1 MSYRSLLRS
10 PHVIRLLAG
19 SWIGRLPFA
28 MAAVAIPLAV
38 RHSGASFGFTGA
50 MAGTYA
56 VSAAAGSPVLGRLV
70 DRMGQTVVLMW
81 TAPAEALGFAVIA
94 LFPQAR
100 AAGLAAAAVAGAA
113 TPPIEACLR
122 SLWPRL
128 VPRADLERAYAVDSA
143 AQELIFITGPLVV
156 AACVAVVAPAGA
168 LLVAAALGP
177 AGVLVVAT
185 AGPSRQWRSEHRAAH
200 WLGPLRSG
208 PLVVLLCSL
217 VGAGFAVGTLNV
229 YVVSYAEARHVPGG
243 APALLAL
250 NAVGAMIGAIGYG
263 LLSWAAAPRR
273 KAVLLMFGMI
283 IGYGLLSLQ
292 PGPAFMVP
300 VMLATGFFLAPLLTV
315 VFLLVG
321 VLAPDGTSTEAF
333 AWIVT
338 LFAVGLSAGAAVVGL
353 VIERAGAQS
362 ASFCGALGVAAGL
375 VILLC
380 GYPAL
385 RLPPAPR
392 IPPAQW
398 AGAGTAPAD

>member
-1 MSYRSLLRS
+1 MSYRSLLRR
-10 PHVIRLLAG
+10 PHVFRLLTG

-28 MAAVAIPLAV
+28 MAVVAIPLAV

-70 DRMGQTVVLMW
+70 DRAGQTMVLLW
-81 TAPAEALGFAVIA
+81 TALAGALGFVTIA

-100 AAGLAAAAVAGAA
+100 AAGLVAAAVAGAA

-156 AACVAVVAPAGA
+156 AACVAITVPAGA

-185 AGPSRQWRSEHRAAH
+185 AAPSRQWRSEYRAAH

-229 YVVSYAEARHVPGG
+229 YVVFYAEARHIPGG

-250 NAVGAMIGAIGYG
+250 NAAGAMIGAVGYG
-263 LLSWAAAPRR
+263 LRPWAAAPRG
-273 KAVLLMFGMI
+273 KALLLMLGLI
-283 IGYGLLSLQ
+283 IGYGLLSLH
-292 PGPAFMVP
+292 PGPAYMIP
-300 VMLATGFFLAPLLTV
+300 VMLATGLFLAPLLTV

-321 VLAPDGTSTEAF
+321 SLAPDGTSTEAF

-338 LFAVGLSAGAAVVGL
+338 LFAAGMSAGAAVVGL
-353 VIERAGAQS
+353 VIERAGEQP
-362 ASFCGALGVAAGL
+362 ASLCGALGAVVGL
-375 VILLC
+375 AILLC
-380 GYPAL
+380 GYPML
-385 RLPPAPR
+385 R
-392 IPPAQW
+392 IPRAGP
-398 AGAGTAPAD
+398 AGAGNDVTVPECTG